1 MHRNADVWGM
11 RVLIAPDKFKGSLTA
26 TEVAGC
32 VKRAL
37 LAFHPTLH
45 TTLRPV
51 ADGGEG
57 TAELLTTATKGHLRT
72 IRVNDPLFRPIK
84 ATYGISGDGRTAFVE
99 MAQASGLNLLKINE
113 RNPLVASTFGTGE
126 LIRDAIDR
134 GVREVVLCIGGSA
147 TTDAG
152 IGMASALGYEFLD
165 KNNTP
170 LRPIGQSMQDVDR
183 IRRVSFDVNL
193 RDVKFRVAC
202 DVENPLYGLN
212 GAAYIYGPQKGASPP
227 MVREL
232 DRGLRA
238 IDHVLKRDFGIDEAN
253 QPGSGAAGGLGY
265 GARVFLKAT
274 FQNGFDLVSEVLDM
288 AGEISRTDLIIT
300 GEGSL
305 DEQTMSGKVVAG
317 LTRLAEPHKIPV
329 VAFCGRLTL
338 NQEQLN
344 QLGLLEAIP
353 ITPLSMPLDEA
364 MIQALTLLD
373 LATHKWA
380 ALRLDHYARK
390 S

>member
-1 MHRNADVWGM
+1 
-11 RVLIAPDKFKGSLTA
+11 
-26 TEVAGC
+26 
-32 VKRAL
+32 
-37 LAFHPTLH
+37 
-45 TTLRPV
+45 
-51 ADGGEG
+51 
-57 TAELLTTATKGHLRT
+57 
-72 IRVNDPLFRPIK
+72 
-84 ATYGISGDGRTAFVE
+84 
-99 MAQASGLNLLKINE
+99 
-113 RNPLVASTFGTGE
+113 
-126 LIRDAIDR
+126 
-134 GVREVVLCIGGSA
+134 LCIGGSA

-170 LRPIGQSMQDVDR
+170 LRPVGQSMQHVDR

-212 GAAYIYGPQKGASPP
+212 GAAHIYGPQKGASPP

-238 IDHVLKRDFGIDEAN
+238 IDQVLKRDFGIEEAD

-274 FQNGFDLVSEVLDM
+274 FQNGFNLVSEVLDM
-288 AGEISRTDLIIT
+288 DGEISRSDLIIT

-317 LTRLAEPHKIPV
+317 LTRLAEPYKIPV
-329 VAFCGRLTL
+329 VAFCGRLAL

-344 QLGLLEAIP
+344 HLGLLEAIP

-380 ALRLDHYARK
+380 TLRLNHYARK
-390 S
+390 